1 MSDLISRDAVAKA
14 VATLSQEFLD
24 GGSPTAVKVLNLAMD
39 RIRAIP
45 AAYHIEKLLEQRDE
59 ARRDAVEAETYVGE
73 LETKLAKTR
82 TFIYE
87 LWDSQGHDASE
98 LRDLTDWLDSSPQ
111 PNDKLRQM
119 YADYRK
125 AISDGRLKVAP
136 TDAAQARAEA
146 LKEAAAL
153 FDNWWICAP
162 DGSDLTEDVQVAIL
176 ALIDRGK

>member
-1 MSDLISRDAVAKA
+1 MSDYEVHPCG
-14 VATLSQEFLD
+14 T
-24 GGSPTAVKVLNLAMD
+24 TD
-39 RIRAIP
+39 R
-45 AAYHIEKLLEQRDE
+45 IEKLLKQRDE
-59 ARRDAVEAETYVGE
+59 ARRDAVEAEAYVGE

-98 LRDLTDWLDSSPQ
+98 LRDLTDCLDSSPQ

-136 TDAAQARAEA
+136 TDAAQAREEA
-146 LKEAAAL
+146 LKEAASL
-153 FDNWWICAP
+153 FN
-162 DGSDLTEDVQVAIL
+162 DGWERDVIL
-176 ALIDRGK
+176 SLINKEKP